1 MVIEIFLYFFTVNSA
16 HDVVLT
22 KEKGS
27 AIPNH
32 HLEDNEPTMI
42 RAYAFWRR
50 RFYIIMEL
58 VVSLGWRGSV
68 NVPWHLFGIVNHK
81 VF

>member
-1 MVIEIFLYFFTVNSA
+1 MYICSVFRQRHIHFV
-16 HDVVLT
+16 
-22 KEKGS
+22 GS

-42 RAYAFWRR
+42 RAYAYRRR

-58 VVSLGWRGSV
+58 VVSLGWRGNDLRLLLELS
-68 NVPWHLFGIVNHK
+68 LI
-81 VF
+81 